1 MSHPIKTTLTH
12 KLSPPGLK
20 LWFGSR
26 QEWESVVLVFLTLA
40 IAVWSIEQ
48 ARWITPQPSLTLV
61 LGLAVLTGRLLVKS
75 RLPGATT
82 FSLMIILGIVVT
94 VWQSASLLP
103 PPLTTASS
111 NHFIAALQSWW
122 QAIINGRPNEGTIH
136 FAVFLVFLSWITG
149 YISTW
154 FILRKQNAWVAVLL
168 GTIIILA
175 NLSNLTEEY
184 YHFFLFYS
192 LAALLLIGQ
201 VNLTREHNWFKK
213 YNISYPSRGTA
224 HFTASLIFLSVL
236 TVFSTGFIPE
246 IQVKQVESIISPLI
260 PRGKNINEHWLN
272 FFAAVPGK
280 WNIIRSS
287 QQEVLSFSDVINYSN
302 ELQFMIASEQPA
314 YWRTRRYDT
323 YHSWGWTSGA
333 AAEQIL
339 KPETPVTGI
348 YPSPNRRELTYTVE
362 NMLKTDVL
370 LTTGEFIS
378 TDIPVLLQTL
388 AAESSSANL
397 SVSSGN
403 NPLSPDTALAA
414 ALSPRVVSAGDL
426 KSDPNKIEEPLP
438 GNTILTSVIE
448 SQYLTAEPD
457 KVIRAPDEAGDI
469 IAVITPQLLKPNQRY
484 TAIVSISTNTPAE
497 LSQAGEDYAPW
508 IIDYYLQLPDSLPEQ
523 VRQLSRSLTEEAETA
538 YDKVITIKHFLNEF
552 KYNEEVKDPPKG
564 ADGVDYFLFEQQE
577 GDCVNFASTMV
588 VMLRSIGVPA
598 RLVAGY
604 LPGTFNEN
612 TGSFMIR
619 ARNYHTWAEV
629 YFPGYGWVEFEATT
643 RLETREFDIFNAGDD
658 DQDFFDEEDEE
669 LSAPSGTSLEETDL
683 RKQPGQNSPSGIISI
698 TFLLLLALGIV
709 LYRWLRHFR
718 EAEQAPEVYA
728 RMSFL
733 ASLIK
738 SGPRPPETPLE
749 YCARLALLLPAQ
761 AEAIDHIAQAYV
773 ESRFSSRKKL
783 FLPQQ
788 VILQRYWR
796 DVYRAL
802 LKRLLHLSR

>member
-1 MSHPIKTTLTH
+1 MILT
-12 KLSPPGLK
+12 
-20 LWFGSR
+20 
-26 QEWESVVLVFLTLA
+26 FLTLA

-75 RLPGATT
+75 RLSGATAY
-82 FSLMIILGIVVT
+82 SLMIILGIVVT

-111 NHFIAALQSWW
+111 NHFIAAIQSWW
-122 QAIINGRPNEGTIH
+122 QAISAGRPNEGTIH
-136 FAVFLVFLSWITG
+136 FAVFLVFISWLTG
-149 YISTW
+149 YISIW
-154 FILRKQNAWVAVLL
+154 FILRKQNAWIAVFL
-168 GTIIILA
+168 GAIIILV

-184 YHFFLFYS
+184 YRFFLFYS

-201 VNLTREHNWFKK
+201 VHLTREHNWFKK

-246 IQVKQVESIISPLI
+246 IQVKQLESVISPII
-260 PRGKNINEHWLN
+260 PQGKNIDEHWLN

-287 QQEVLSFSDVINYSN
+287 EQEVLSFSDVINYSN
-302 ELQFMIASEQPA
+302 ELQFMIASEQPS

-323 YHSWGWTSGA
+323 YHSWGWTSSA
-333 AAEQIL
+333 ATEQIL
-339 KPETPVTGI
+339 KPETPVTEI
-348 YPSPNRRELTYTVE
+348 EPSPNRRELTYTVE

-388 AAESSSANL
+388 ATESSNANL
-397 SVSSGN
+397 SVSANN
-403 NPLSPDTALAA
+403 NPLSPDVALAA
-414 ALSPRVVSAGDL
+414 ALSPKVVPPENI
-426 KSDPNKIEEPLP
+426 KSGLNKIEEPLP
-438 GNTILTSVIE
+438 GNTLLTGVVE
-448 SQYLTAEPD
+448 SQYLPSEPD
-457 KVIRAPDEAGDI
+457 KVIRTPASSGDI

-484 TAIVSISTNTPAE
+484 TLTAGISTNTPAE
-497 LSQAGEDYAPW
+497 LSRAGEDYAPW
-508 IIDYYLQLPDSLPEQ
+508 VLDYYLQLPDSLPEQ
-523 VRQLSRSLTEEAETA
+523 VRQFSRSLTEETETA
-538 YDKVITIKHFLNEF
+538 YDKVTTIKHFLNEF
-552 KYNEEVKDPPKG
+552 KYNEEVKDPPQG
-564 ADGVDYFLFEQQE
+564 VDGVEYFIFEQQE

-604 LPGTFNEN
+604 LPGTLDEN
-612 TGSFMIR
+612 TGNFMIR

-643 RLETREFDIFNAGDD
+643 RLEAREFDIFNAGDD
-658 DQDFFDEEDEE
+658 NQDFFDEEDEE
-669 LSAPSGTSLEETDL
+669 MSGPPGTALEDTNL
-683 RKQPGQNSPSGIISI
+683 TRQRGQNSPSGIISI
-698 TFLLLLALGIV
+698 TFLLVLALGIV
-709 LYRWLRHFR
+709 LYRWIRHFR
-718 EAEQAPEVYA
+718 GAGQAPEVYA
-728 RMSFL
+728 RMCFL

-749 YCARLALLLPAQ
+749 YCTRLALVLPAQ

-788 VILQRYWR
+788 VSLQRCWH

-802 LKRLLHLSR
+802 LKRLLRLSR